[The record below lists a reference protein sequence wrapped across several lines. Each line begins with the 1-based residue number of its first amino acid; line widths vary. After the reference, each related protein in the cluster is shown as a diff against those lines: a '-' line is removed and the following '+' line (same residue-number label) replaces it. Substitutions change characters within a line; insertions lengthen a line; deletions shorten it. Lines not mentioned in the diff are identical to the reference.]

1 MPANRHTPR
10 SVLVTGGAG
19 FIGSNY
25 LLASVPTQAEVR
37 FVNLDALTYAG
48 NLDNIPDS
56 LKGNGQFEFIQGSIT
71 HADLVKKLVKRSD
84 VVIHFAA
91 ESHVTKSIYDNS
103 IFFETDV
110 IGTRVIADAIAKYPV
125 ERFIHISTSEVYGTA
140 LTEPMDE
147 NHPLN
152 PMSPYA
158 AAKAGADRLVY
169 AYVQTYKIPAVIVR
183 PFNNYG
189 PCQHLEKAVPNFII
203 SALQDEPLTV
213 HGMGEA
219 TRDWMFVEDTCRG
232 LDAVLHADLDLVAG
246 QTINLGTG
254 IDTSVLEIAHAIL
267 DLTGKPRDRIDFTSD
282 RPGQVNRHISSTAKA
297 RALLGWKCEVDLR
310 EGLARTVGFYRNNRQ
325 WWERFLWMK
334 DSWKTSSTQVPTRPL
349 N

>member
-1 MPANRHTPR
+1 MKT
-10 SVLVTGGAG
+10 VLVTGGAG
-19 FIGSNY
+19 FIGSNFLRHLHSRY
-25 LLASVPTQAEVR
+25 PDYQILL
-37 FVNLDALTYAG
+37 LDALTYAG
-48 NLDNIPDS
+48 NLDNIPET
-56 LKGNGQFEFIQGSIT
+56 LKHSGQFEFFQGNIT
-71 HADLVKKLVKRSD
+71 QAELVQKLVQRSD

-110 IGTRVIADAIAKYPV
+110 IGTHVIADAIAKYPV

-169 AYVQTYKIPAVIVR
+169 AYRQTYDIPAVIIR

-189 PCQHLEKAVPNFII
+189 PCQHLEKAVPNFIV
-203 SALQDEPLTV
+203 SALLDQPLTV

-219 TRDWMFVEDTCRG
+219 SRDWMFVEDTCRA
-232 LDAVLHADLDLVAG
+232 LDAVMHAPLDTVAG

-254 IDTSVLEIAHAIL
+254 HDTSVLEIARL
-267 DLTGKPRDRIDFTSD
+267 VLELTGKPVDRIEFTSD
-282 RPGQVNRHISSTAKA
+282 RPGQVTRHISSTAKA
-297 RALLGWKCEVDLR
+297 RALLDWKHTVNLKD
-310 EGLARTVGFYRNNRQ
+310 GLARTVEFYSDNRG

-334 DSWKTSSTQVPTRPL
+334 DSWKPAPDLARTRSD
-349 N
+349 